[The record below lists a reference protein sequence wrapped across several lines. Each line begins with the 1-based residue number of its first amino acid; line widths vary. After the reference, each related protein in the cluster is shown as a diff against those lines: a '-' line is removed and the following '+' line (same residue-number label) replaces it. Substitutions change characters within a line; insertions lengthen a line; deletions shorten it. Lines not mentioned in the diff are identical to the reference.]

1 MIAAVPCS
9 QVLSLKKEVRINWE
23 AIGAV
28 GEILGAT
35 GVVAT
40 LLYLSIQTRN
50 NTQATNA
57 ASAQAVSDKWIDVNV
72 FITDHM
78 GDLVAP
84 IDHESDPLQAAKT
97 VSAYR
102 VIFHQYQSIHIQ
114 NKNGLLDKQYFEAI
128 CREIPTR
135 LKTEVLKG
143 ESNNNWSLFWGEE
156 KFNYT
161 TDFRR
166 FMDEMMD
173 IR

>member
-1 MIAAVPCS
+1 M
-9 QVLSLKKEVRINWE
+9 NWE

-28 GEILGAT
+28 GEILGAA

-57 ASAQAVSDKWIDVNV
+57 ASAQAVSDKWIDVNA

-78 GDLVAP
+78 DDVMAP
-84 IDHESDPLQAAKT
+84 IDLDSDPVKVAKT

-102 VIFHQYQSIHIQ
+102 VIFHQYQSIYIQ

-135 LKTEVLKG
+135 LKTQAPNG
-143 ESNNNWSLFWGEE
+143 ELNNNWRVFWHME

-161 TDFRR
+161 ADFQR
-166 FMDEMMD
+166 FMDEMID
-173 IR
+173 GR